1 MAQTRTLRE
10 VIADEGRGS
19 FARCL
24 LHFHACPDSLTA
36 LYEAYVGGDHLN
48 QQRLERAC
56 PGIETIARAFEH
68 LPRDRAGCLAWEFP
82 ILQRLDEVLTDPYV
96 VEV

>member
-1 MAQTRTLRE
+1 MLQTRTLRQ
-10 VIADEGRGS
+10 VIAEEGRGS

-24 LHFHACPDSLTA
+24 LRFHDDPDSLIA
-36 LYEAYVGGDHLN
+36 LYETYVHADRRN
-48 QQRLERAC
+48 QARLERAC

-68 LPRDRAGCLAWEFP
+68 LPRDRTGQLAAEFP
-82 ILQRLDEVLTDPYV
+82 ILQRLDEVLPNPYA